1 MRSYAAKLETLELE
15 ARAVNAAKLKS
26 LLRPTYSFPITQA
39 GGDKI
44 VKNIVKK
51 VGAHPLGVDEIN
63 FFRDDN
69 TILHFKNPEG
79 TQSLTEPMPLSRITR
94 SSLQA
99 SPRLK
104 RLRTYYLT

>member
-1 MRSYAAKLETLELE
+1 M
-15 ARAVNAAKLKS
+15 
-26 LLRPTYSFPITQA
+26 QA

-44 VKNIVKK
+44 VKTIVKK

-79 TQSLTEPMPLSRITR
+79 KHAATQPTPPSRTTP
-94 SSLQA
+94 SSSAESQR
-99 SPRLK
+99 PRPS
-104 RLRTYYLT
+104 RTCCPT